1 MSVLITK
8 EGDMGENST
17 SNDATR
23 QWRQFAGSCCKLWSH
38 VWNKDPL
45 TFEIDGL
52 FELRSMLLAKKKEDT
67 TLKIFF
73 LLFFLNNFFLP
84 DMYLLSKHSLTG
96 FFSLLHFLFC
106 KQFLYRLWAELLS
119 GHETSALLFDF
130 LSSHFPRFQRSC
142 VYMMDLQYWL
152 NDFYI
157 AWICKYLLKR

>member
-1 MSVLITK
+1 MSACINPMSVLITK

-52 FELRSMLLAKKKEDT
+52 FELRSMLWAKKKEDT

-96 FFSLLHFLFC
+96 FFP
-106 KQFLYRLWAELLS
+106 YY
-119 GHETSALLFDF
+119 TSYSASSSSTGFEQSFSQGTKHQHYCLTSFPPMFHDF
-130 LSSHFPRFQRSC
+130 KGVVFI
-142 VYMMDLQYWL
+142 W
-152 NDFYI
+152 
-157 AWICKYLLKR
+157 WIYSIDWIISI